1 MRLNILW
8 DNLVIVEAES
18 SVEERVGVV
27 VATNSYI
34 KFHSLQQIQNPLAIL
49 IKICLH
55 VLYVE
60 IDIIVIL
67 RLLGI
72 VMESFDALHLF
83 FHIDFLLIF

>member
-1 MRLNILW
+1 MRLNVLW
-8 DNLVIVEAES
+8 DNLDIVEAES
-18 SVEERVGVV
+18 SAEERVGVV

-60 IDIIVIL
+60 IDIIIIL